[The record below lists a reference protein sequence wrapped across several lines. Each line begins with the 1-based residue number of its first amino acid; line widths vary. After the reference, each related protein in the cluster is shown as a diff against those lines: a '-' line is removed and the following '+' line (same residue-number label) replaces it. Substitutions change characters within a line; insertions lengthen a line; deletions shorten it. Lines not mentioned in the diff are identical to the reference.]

1 MTQGLTR
8 PRADAHTG
16 IDASL
21 VKRRVYLAYFAFV
34 VVGASALGLALPVLD
49 PSIAVVAVAIVP
61 PTLLFFGLCL
71 VTLAIRPGLLRLI
84 EVAQYF
90 AYYPILI
97 GLLSLMLS
105 NAAPEAGNLQAIAS
119 FSMWVPVVAVWAFIV
134 FGSHGGPY
142 AALTFVAA
150 AGVVLAVH
158 YRGAETLGPA
168 STVYLVQAVVAHIGF
183 VVILYALSRLLEAQ
197 TARRVATE
205 AAAEYAV
212 KDALTGL
219 FTRYAFDVRFEQ
231 ALALARRTTRPLAVY
246 FLDVD
251 DFKRVNDDLGH
262 AAGDDLLRELAAR
275 IKAAVRDADTV
286 ARLGGDEFVV
296 LAFVED
302 ARHTESLAARL
313 VAVGDEPMLCNGL
326 EVTVA
331 ISVGVSLFPDD
342 AEAADAL
349 LAAADA
355 AMYAAKAQGK
365 RRWAHASSAHP
376 PPA

>member
-1 MTQGLTR
+1 M
-8 PRADAHTG
+8 
-16 IDASL
+16 
-21 VKRRVYLAYFAFV
+21 
-34 VVGASALGLALPVLD
+34 
-49 PSIAVVAVAIVP
+49 
-61 PTLLFFGLCL
+61 LFFSACL
-71 VTLAIRPGLLRLI
+71 VALAIRPGLLRLI
-84 EVAQYF
+84 EVVQYF

-97 GLLSLMLS
+97 GLLALMLS
-105 NAAPEAGNLQAIAS
+105 GAAPDADRLLIISS
-119 FSMWVPVVAVWAFIV
+119 FSVWVPVVSVWAFIV
-134 FGSHGGPY
+134 FGSRGGPH
-142 AALTFVAA
+142 AALAFLATAA
-150 AGVVLAVH
+150 VVLAVH
-158 YRGAETLGPA
+158 PGRTEALGEP
-168 STVYLVQAVVAHIGF
+168 SPVFLVQAAVAHVGF
-183 VVILYALSRLLEAQ
+183 VVVLYGLARLLEAQ
-197 TARRVATE
+197 TARRVAAE

-212 KDALTGL
+212 KDALTGV
-219 FTRYAFDVRFEQ
+219 FTRFALDLRFEQ
-231 ALALARRTTRPLAVY
+231 ALALARRSTRPLAVY

-262 AAGDDLLRELAAR
+262 AAGDDLLREIAR
-275 IKAAVRDADTV
+275 RITAAVRDADTV

-342 AEAADAL
+342 AETADAL